1 MVRLLNFLWQRVQN
15 QGSNLQWKIWDMF
28 GREHRD
34 KSLPGGK
41 VSRLLTSAF
50 LIILCLHYSRTCQD
64 GQMARLG
71 TMVPMLNNMWPGTQ
85 SQSSSLRWTSG
96 FLWWR
101 ANRVQTLQCEWLS
114 RLFLLQSFIYHVW
127 LKFLLLLK
135 SWIALSFTSIFDKS
149 KLELL
154 QIQPW
159 KCANFSLVWFGLCDF
174 DKSWQRQQH
183 IPAIFP
189 ILSNRSI
196 FILWCWGKSIY
207 NALAWQLATFILCI
221 FFLPFLLSF
230 CAFPFS

>member
-1 MVRLLNFLWQRVQN
+1 MNGPSAQLLVTRGLKSGHELAVEDLGHVWERAQRLKIARRKSVQVVLS
-15 QGSNLQWKIWDMF
+15 G
-28 GREHRD
+28 
-34 KSLPGGK
+34 
-41 VSRLLTSAF
+41 F
-50 LIILCLHYSRTCQD
+50 LIILILHYSRTKRD
-64 GQMARLG
+64 RQMARMG
-71 TMVPMLNNMWPGTQ
+71 AMVPMLNYMWPGTQ
-85 SQSSSLRWTSG
+85 SQSSGLRWTSG

-159 KCANFSLVWFGLCDF
+159 KCANFSLVWFGLCYF
-174 DKSWQRQQH
+174 DKSWLRQQH

-189 ILSNRSI
+189 ILSNLIHIHTLMLRQI
-196 FILWCWGKSIY
+196 NL
-207 NALAWQLATFILCI
+207 
-221 FFLPFLLSF
+221 
-230 CAFPFS
+230 